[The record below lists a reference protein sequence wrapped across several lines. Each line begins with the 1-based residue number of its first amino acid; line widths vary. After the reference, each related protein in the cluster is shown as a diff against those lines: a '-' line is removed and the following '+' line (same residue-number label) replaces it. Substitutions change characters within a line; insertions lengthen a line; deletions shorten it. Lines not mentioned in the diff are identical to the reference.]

1 MKMRMKTKL
10 LDVHSSR
17 FLVFINEKDARETK
31 LHPNDLVKIETGKK
45 TLYGEVVIDNANIQP
60 GEIGLSKDF
69 LTVHN
74 FSQGE
79 IINIV
84 PAGTPESVR
93 YIKKKMYGAKLKKV
107 EIESIIKDIVDRK
120 LRDIEISAFVTALE
134 INGLDMD
141 EIATLTVAMA
151 ETGDMLDI
159 DRKPIMD
166 VHSIGGVPGNK
177 TNMLVVPIVA
187 AAGLTIPKT
196 SSRAITSAAGTADVM
211 EVLADVSLSLEEI
224 KRIVEK
230 IGACIVWGGALNLA
244 PADDITIH
252 AERVLSID
260 PRGLMLASIMS
271 KKYAMGSQY
280 VLIDIPMGKGVKV
293 ENVEEARSLARD
305 FIELGKRLGQYVEV
319 AITYG
324 GQPVGHS
331 VGPALEAKEA
341 LETLISGKG
350 PGSLVEK
357 ATGLAGILLEMG
369 GVAPA
374 GMGKKMAREILESG
388 KAYEKMKEI
397 IAEQGGDPN
406 IKPEDIQIGDKTF
419 TFAAET
425 GGYVTQIDNKAITTI
440 ARQAGAPEDKGAG
453 VYLHVKVGEKV
464 KEGQPL
470 FTIHAESEVRLEQ
483 AIIAA
488 RRSEP
493 IRIEGMVLQ
502 RIGNI

>member
-1 MKMRMKTKL
+1 MRAKVKI
-10 LDVHSSR
+10 LDIETGR
-17 FLVFINEKDARETK
+17 FMVVINEEDAKRAK
-31 LHPNDLVKIETGKK
+31 LHPEDLIKIETAKR
-45 TLYGEVVIDNANIQP
+45 TIYGDVVISNMVQP
-60 GEIGLSKDF
+60 GEIGVTRDIMS
-69 LTVHN
+69 TYA
-74 FSQGE
+74 FSEGE
-79 IINIV
+79 MVNVV

-93 YIKKKMYGAKLKKV
+93 YVKKKMNGQKLKKV
-107 EIESIIKDIVDRK
+107 EIEAIVKDIVDRK
-120 LRDIEISAFVTALE
+120 LRDIEISSFVTSLE

-141 EIATLTVAMA
+141 EIAWLTMAMA

-177 TNMLVVPIVA
+177 TNVLVVPIVA

-196 SSRAITSAAGTADVM
+196 SSRAITSAAGTADVV
-211 EVLADVSLSLEEI
+211 EVLAPVTHSLDEI

-230 IGACIVWGGALNLA
+230 IGACLVWGGALNLA
-244 PADDITIH
+244 PADDLTIK
-252 AERVLSID
+252 AERALSID

-280 VLIDIPMGKGVKV
+280 VLIDIPTGEGVKV
-293 ENVEEARSLARD
+293 ETIEEARSLAKD
-305 FIELGKRLGQYVEV
+305 FIELGKRLGQYVET

-324 GQPVGHS
+324 GQPIGHT

-341 LETLISGKG
+341 LETIMTGKG

-374 GMGKKMAREILESG
+374 GMGKKMAKEILESG
-388 KAYEKMKEI
+388 KAYEKLKEI

-406 IKPEDIQIGDKTF
+406 IKPDDIPIGDKTY
-419 TFAAET
+419 TFVAQT
-425 GGYVTQIDNKAITTI
+425 SGYVTKIDNKAIATI
-440 ARQAGAPEDKGAG
+440 ARAAGAPEDKGAG
-453 VYLHVKVGEKV
+453 ILLHVKVGEKV
-464 KEGQPL
+464 KEGDPL
-470 FTIHAESEVRLEQ
+470 FTIHAESEVRLDQ
-483 AIIAA
+483 AIIHA
-488 RRSEP
+488 RRMEP

>member
-1 MKMRMKTKL
+1 MKAKVKL
-10 LDVHSSR
+10 LDVYSGKFSI
-17 FLVFINEKDARETK
+17 VINEKDAQKAR
-31 LHPNDLVKIETGKK
+31 LHPEDLIKLETGKK
-45 TLYGEVVIDNANIQP
+45 TIYGDVVISNMVDE
-60 GEIGLSKDF
+60 GEIGISRDILR
-69 LTVHN
+69 VHN
-74 FSQGE
+74 FSEGE
-79 IINIV
+79 IVTIV

-93 YIKKKMYGAKLKKV
+93 YIKKKMHGGKLRKV
-107 EIESIIKDIVDRK
+107 EIDAIIKDIVDRK
-120 LRDIEISAFVTALE
+120 LRDIEISSFVTSLE

-141 EIATLTVAMA
+141 EIAALTIAMA

-177 TNMLVVPIVA
+177 TNILVVPIVA

-196 SSRAITSAAGTADVM
+196 SSRAITSAAGTADVV
-211 EVLADVSLSLEEI
+211 EVLTNVALPLDEI

-230 IGACIVWGGALNLA
+230 IGACLVWGGALNLA
-244 PADDITIH
+244 PADDLTIK
-252 AERVLSID
+252 AERTLSID
-260 PRGLMLASIMS
+260 PTGLMLASIMS

-280 VLIDIPMGKGVKV
+280 VLIDIPAGRGVKV
-293 ENVEEARSLARD
+293 ESVEKARSLARD

-324 GQPVGHS
+324 GQPVGHT
-331 VGPALEAKEA
+331 VGPALEAREA
-341 LETLISGKG
+341 LKTLIEGRG

-369 GVAPA
+369 GVAPQ

-397 IAEQGGDPN
+397 IEEQGGNPE
-406 IKPEDIQIGDKTF
+406 IKPDEIPIGDKTYTF
-419 TFAAET
+419 TAPAS
-425 GGYVTQIDNKAITTI
+425 GYITLINNRAITGI
-440 ARQAGAPEDKGAG
+440 ARTAGAPEDKGAG
-453 VYLHVKVGEKV
+453 IELHVKVGEKV
-464 KEGQPL
+464 KEGDAL
-470 FTIHAESEVRLEQ
+470 FTIHADSEARLEQ
-483 AIIAA
+483 AIVYA
-488 RRSEP
+488 RRAEP

>member
-1 MKMRMKTKL
+1 MRAKVRI
-10 LDVHSSR
+10 LDFYSGRYSV
-17 FLVFINEKDARETK
+17 LINEEDAKEAK
-31 LHPNDLVKIETGKK
+31 LHPDDLVKLEAGKK
-45 TLYGEVVIDNANIQP
+45 TVYGSVVISNLVERGEVGVSRDVLELHSFSEGETVGVI
-60 GEIGLSKDF
+60 
-69 LTVHN
+69 
-74 FSQGE
+74 
-79 IINIV
+79 

-93 YIKKKMYGAKLKKV
+93 YIKKKMRGEKLRKV
-107 EIESIIKDIVDRK
+107 EIEAIVRDIVDRK
-120 LRDIEISAFVTALE
+120 LRDIEISSFVTSLE

-141 EIATLTVAMA
+141 EIAALTIAMA

-177 TNMLVVPIVA
+177 TNILVVPIVA

-196 SSRAITSAAGTADVM
+196 SSRAITSAAGTADVV
-211 EVLADVSLSLEEI
+211 EVFANVSFSLDEI

-230 IGACIVWGGALNLA
+230 VGACLVWGGALNLA
-244 PADDITIH
+244 PADDITIK
-252 AERVLSID
+252 AERALSID
-260 PRGLMLASIMS
+260 PTGLMLASIMS

-280 VLIDIPMGKGVKV
+280 VLIDIPTGKGVKV
-293 ENVEEARSLARD
+293 ETVEQARALARD

-324 GQPVGHS
+324 GQPIGHT
-331 VGPALEAKEA
+331 VGPALEAREA
-341 LETLISGKG
+341 LSALMTGKG
-350 PGSLVEK
+350 PGSLIEK

-388 KAYEKMKEI
+388 KAWEKMKEI

-406 IKPEDIQIGDKTF
+406 IKPEEIPIGDKTYTF
-419 TFAAET
+419 TAPT
-425 GGYVTQIDNKAITTI
+425 SGYVTAIDNRAITAI
-440 ARQAGAPEDKGAG
+440 ARAAGAPEDKGAG
-453 VYLHVKVGEKV
+453 LELYVKVGEKV
-464 KEGQPL
+464 KEGDPL
-470 FTIHAESEVRLEQ
+470 FTIHAEHEARLDQ
-483 AIIAA
+483 AIVLA
-488 RRSEP
+488 RRTEP

>member
-1 MKMRMKTKL
+1 MKAKVKL
-10 LDVHSSR
+10 LDVYSGKFSI
-17 FLVFINEKDARETK
+17 VINEKDAQKAR
-31 LHPNDLVKIETGKK
+31 LHPEDLIKLETGKK
-45 TLYGEVVIDNANIQP
+45 TIYGDVVISNMVDE
-60 GEIGLSKDF
+60 GEIGISRDILR
-69 LTVHN
+69 VHN
-74 FSQGE
+74 FSEGE
-79 IINIV
+79 IVTIV

-93 YIKKKMYGAKLKKV
+93 YIKKKMHGGKLRKV
-107 EIESIIKDIVDRK
+107 EIDAIIKDIVDRK
-120 LRDIEISAFVTALE
+120 LRDIEISSFVTSLE

-141 EIATLTVAMA
+141 EIAALTIAMA

-177 TNMLVVPIVA
+177 TNILVVPIVA

-196 SSRAITSAAGTADVM
+196 SSRAITSAAGTADVV
-211 EVLADVSLSLEEI
+211 EVLTNVALPLDEI

-230 IGACIVWGGALNLA
+230 IGACLVWGGALNLA
-244 PADDITIH
+244 PADDLTIK
-252 AERVLSID
+252 AERTLSID
-260 PRGLMLASIMS
+260 PTGLMLASIMS

-280 VLIDIPMGKGVKV
+280 VLIDIPAGKGVKV
-293 ENVEEARSLARD
+293 ESVEKARSLARD

-324 GQPVGHS
+324 GQPVGHT
-331 VGPALEAKEA
+331 VGPALEAREA
-341 LETLISGKG
+341 LKTLIEGRG

-369 GVAPA
+369 GVAPQ

-397 IAEQGGDPN
+397 IEEQGGNPE
-406 IKPEDIQIGDKTF
+406 IKPDEIPIGDKTYTF
-419 TFAAET
+419 TAPAS
-425 GGYVTQIDNKAITTI
+425 GYITLINNRAITGI
-440 ARQAGAPEDKGAG
+440 ARTAGAPEDKGAG
-453 VYLHVKVGEKV
+453 IELHVKVGEKV
-464 KEGQPL
+464 KEGDAL
-470 FTIHAESEVRLEQ
+470 FTIHADSEARLEQ
-483 AIIAA
+483 AIVYA
-488 RRSEP
+488 RRAEP

>member
-1 MKMRMKTKL
+1 MRAKVKI
-10 LDVHSSR
+10 LDVETGR
-17 FLVFINEKDARETK
+17 FMVVINEEDAKKAK
-31 LHPNDLVKIETGKK
+31 LHPEDLIKIETAKR
-45 TLYGEVVIDNANIQP
+45 TIYGDVVISNMVQS
-60 GEIGLSKDF
+60 GEIGVTKDIMRAY
-69 LTVHN
+69 T
-74 FSQGE
+74 FSEGE
-79 IINIV
+79 IVNIV

-93 YIKKKMYGAKLKKV
+93 YIKKKMGGQKLKKV
-107 EIESIIKDIVDRK
+107 EIESIVKDIVDRK
-120 LRDIEISAFVTALE
+120 LRDIEISSFVTALE

-141 EIATLTVAMA
+141 EIAWLTVAMA

-177 TNMLVVPIVA
+177 TNVLVVPIVA

-196 SSRAITSAAGTADVM
+196 SSRAITSAAGTADVV
-211 EVLADVSLSLEEI
+211 EVLAPVTFSLDEI

-230 IGACIVWGGALNLA
+230 IGACLVWGGALNLA
-244 PADDITIH
+244 PADDLTIK
-252 AERVLSID
+252 AERALSID

-280 VLIDIPMGKGVKV
+280 VLIDIPTGEGVKV
-293 ENVEEARSLARD
+293 ETIEEARSLAKD
-305 FIELGKRLGQYVEV
+305 FIELGKRLGQYVEA

-324 GQPVGHS
+324 GQPIGHT

-341 LETLISGKG
+341 LETLMTGKG

-374 GMGKKMAREILESG
+374 GMGKKMAKEILESG
-388 KAYEKMKEI
+388 KAYEKLKEI

-406 IKPEDIQIGDKTF
+406 IKPEDIPIGDKTY
-419 TFAAET
+419 TFVAQT
-425 GGYVTQIDNKAITTI
+425 SGYVTKIDNKAITTI
-440 ARQAGAPEDKGAG
+440 ARAAGAPEDKGAG
-453 VYLHVKVGEKV
+453 ILLHVKVGEKV
-464 KEGQPL
+464 REGDPL
-470 FTIHAESEVRLEQ
+470 FTIHAESEVRLDQ
-483 AIIAA
+483 AIIQA
-488 RRSEP
+488 RRMEP

>member
-1 MKMRMKTKL
+1 MRAKVKI
-10 LDVHSSR
+10 LDVETGR
-17 FLVFINEKDARETK
+17 FMVVINEEDAKKAK
-31 LHPNDLVKIETGKK
+31 LHPEDLIKIETAKR
-45 TLYGEVVIDNANIQP
+45 TIYGDVVISNMVQP
-60 GEIGLSKDF
+60 GEIGIIKDIMG
-69 LTVHN
+69 TYS
-74 FSQGE
+74 FSEGE
-79 IINIV
+79 MVNVV

-93 YIKKKMYGAKLKKV
+93 YVKKKMNGQKLKKV
-107 EIESIIKDIVDRK
+107 EIESIVKDIVDRK
-120 LRDIEISAFVTALE
+120 LRDIEISSFVTALE

-141 EIATLTVAMA
+141 EIAWLTVAMA

-177 TNMLVVPIVA
+177 TNVLVVPIVA

-196 SSRAITSAAGTADVM
+196 SSRAITSAAGTADVV
-211 EVLADVSLSLEEI
+211 EVLAPVTFSLDEI

-230 IGACIVWGGALNLA
+230 IGACLVWGGALNLA
-244 PADDITIH
+244 PADDLTIK
-252 AERVLSID
+252 AERALSID

-280 VLIDIPMGKGVKV
+280 VLIDIPTGEGVKV
-293 ENVEEARSLARD
+293 ETIEEARSLAKD
-305 FIELGKRLGQYVEV
+305 FIELGKRLGQYVEA

-324 GQPVGHS
+324 GQPIGHT

-341 LETLISGKG
+341 LETLMTGKG

-374 GMGKKMAREILESG
+374 GMGKKMAKEILESG
-388 KAYEKMKEI
+388 KAYEKLKEI

-406 IKPEDIQIGDKTF
+406 IKPEDIPIGDKTY
-419 TFAAET
+419 TFVAQT
-425 GGYVTQIDNKAITTI
+425 SGYVTKIDNKAITTI
-440 ARQAGAPEDKGAG
+440 ARAAGAPEDKGAG
-453 VYLHVKVGEKV
+453 ILFHVKVGEKV
-464 KEGQPL
+464 KEGDPL
-470 FTIHAESEVRLEQ
+470 FTIHAESEVRLDQ
-483 AIIAA
+483 AIIQA
-488 RRSEP
+488 RRMEP

>member
-1 MKMRMKTKL
+1 MRAKVKI
-10 LDVHSSR
+10 LDVETGR
-17 FLVFINEKDARETK
+17 FMVVINEEDAKKAK
-31 LHPNDLVKIETGKK
+31 LHPEDLIKIETAKR
-45 TLYGEVVIDNANIQP
+45 TIYGDVVISNMVQP
-60 GEIGLSKDF
+60 GEIGVTKDIMRAYS
-69 LTVHN
+69 
-74 FSQGE
+74 FSEGE
-79 IINIV
+79 MVNVV

-93 YIKKKMYGAKLKKV
+93 YVKKKMNGQKLKKV
-107 EIESIIKDIVDRK
+107 EIEAIVKDIVDRK
-120 LRDIEISAFVTALE
+120 LRDIEISSFVTSLE

-141 EIATLTVAMA
+141 EIAWLTMAMA

-177 TNMLVVPIVA
+177 TNVLVVPIVA

-196 SSRAITSAAGTADVM
+196 SSRAITSAAGTADVV
-211 EVLADVSLSLEEI
+211 EVLAPVTFSLDEI

-230 IGACIVWGGALNLA
+230 IGACLVWGGALNLA
-244 PADDITIH
+244 PADDLTIK
-252 AERVLSID
+252 AERALSID

-280 VLIDIPMGKGVKV
+280 VLIDIPTGEGVKV
-293 ENVEEARSLARD
+293 ETIEEARSLAKD
-305 FIELGKRLGQYVEV
+305 FIELGKRLGQYVET

-324 GQPVGHS
+324 GQPIGHT

-341 LETLISGKG
+341 LETIMTGKG

-374 GMGKKMAREILESG
+374 GMGKKMAKEILESG
-388 KAYEKMKEI
+388 KAYEKLKEI

-406 IKPEDIQIGDKTF
+406 IKPEDIPIGDKTY
-419 TFAAET
+419 TFVAQT
-425 GGYVTQIDNKAITTI
+425 SGYVTKIDNKAITTI
-440 ARQAGAPEDKGAG
+440 ARAAGAPEDKGAG
-453 VYLHVKVGEKV
+453 ILLHVKVGEKV
-464 KEGQPL
+464 REGDPL
-470 FTIHAESEVRLEQ
+470 FTIHAESEVRLDQ
-483 AIIAA
+483 AIIQA
-488 RRSEP
+488 RRMEP

>member
-1 MKMRMKTKL
+1 MKLRSKILEINPGKPI
-10 LDVHSSR
+10 
-17 FLVFINEKDARETK
+17 VFINEKDAK
-31 LHPNDLVKIETGKK
+31 AAKIHPTDLVKLEIGKRAI
-45 TLYGEVVIDNANIQP
+45 YGEAAIDNVNIKP
-60 GEIGLSKDF
+60 GEIGLSGEF
-69 LTVHN
+69 LSIN
-74 FSQGE
+74 ISQGE
-79 IINIV
+79 LIEVV
-84 PAGTPESVR
+84 PAATPESVR
-93 YIKKKMYGAKLKKV
+93 YIKKKMKGEKLKKV
-107 EIESIIKDIVDRK
+107 EIESLIKDIVDRK

-134 INGLDMD
+134 IHGLDMD
-141 EIATLTVAMA
+141 ETASLTIAMA

-177 TNMLVVPIVA
+177 TNMIVVPIVA

-211 EVLADVSLSLEEI
+211 ETLANVTFSLDEI

-230 IGACIVWGGALNLA
+230 VGGCLVWGGALNLA
-244 PADDITIH
+244 PADDLTIH
-252 AERVLSID
+252 VERALSVD
-260 PRGLMLASIMS
+260 PTGLMLASIMS
-271 KKYAMGSQY
+271 KKYAMGAQY
-280 VLIDIPMGKGVKV
+280 VLIDIPTGKGVKV
-293 ENVEEARSLARD
+293 ENLDQARSLAKD

-324 GQPVGHS
+324 GQPVGHM
-331 VGPALEAKEA
+331 VGPALEARE
-341 LETLISGKG
+341 LMETLISGKG

-357 ATGLAGILLEMG
+357 ATGLAGIILEMG

-397 IAEQGGDPN
+397 IEAQAGDPN
-406 IKPEDIQIGDKTF
+406 IKPEDIPIGDKTY
-419 TFAAET
+419 TFVAPTSGYIT
-425 GGYVTQIDNKAITTI
+425 GIDNRAITAI

-453 VYLHVKVGEKV
+453 LKLYVKVGEKV
-464 KEGQPL
+464 KEGDPL
-470 FTIHAESEVRLEQ
+470 FTIYAESETRLDQ
-483 AIIAA
+483 AIVVA

-493 IRIEGMVLQ
+493 IKIEGMVLQ